1 MDLHL
6 EVLGRLLMATA
17 LGGAI
22 GFERELT
29 GKAAGLRTHI
39 LICLGAALFTVMSM
53 ELPSPATATLP
64 RGDTSR
70 IAANIVTGVGFLGA
84 GAILH
89 AHGQIRGLTTAATIW
104 VVSAIGM
111 AAGAGEYVIAVGTA
125 TLVLLVLWPLRWW
138 ERNHGP
144 DNRQPPAAAV
154 D

>member
-39 LICLGAALFTVMSM
+39 LICLGAALFTIMSLQ
-53 ELPSPATATLP
+53 LPSPITPALP
-64 RGDTSR
+64 RGDISR

-84 GAILH
+84 GAILQSQ
-89 AHGQIRGLTTAATIW
+89 GQIRGLTTAATIW
-104 VVSAIGM
+104 VVAAIGM
-111 AAGAGEYVIAVGTA
+111 AAGAGEYVIAAGTV
-125 TLVLLVLWPLRWW
+125 TLVLVVLWPLRWW
-138 ERNHGP
+138 ERHHGP
-144 DNRQPPAAAV
+144 TDRSIPSGAIV
-154 D
+154 

>member
-17 LGGAI
+17 LGGAV

-39 LICLGAALFTVMSM
+39 LICLGAALFTVMSV
-53 ELPSPATATLP
+53 ELPSPATPMLP
-64 RGDTSR
+64 RGDVSR

-89 AHGQIRGLTTAATIW
+89 SHGQIRGLTTAATIW
-104 VVSAIGM
+104 VVAAIGL
-111 AAGAGEYVIAVGTA
+111 AAGAGEYVIASGTA
-125 TLVLLVLWPLRWW
+125 GLVLIVLWPLRWW
-138 ERNHGP
+138 ERHH
-144 DNRQPPAAAV
+144 RSAEQPQSQSL

>member
-39 LICLGAALFTVMSM
+39 LICLGAALFTIMSL
-53 ELPSPATATLP
+53 ELPSPATPALP
-64 RGDTSR
+64 RGDVSR

-89 AHGQIRGLTTAATIW
+89 SQGQIRGLTTAATIW

-111 AAGAGEYVIAVGTA
+111 AAGAGEYVIATGTA

-138 ERNHGP
+138 ERHRGP
-144 DNRQPPAAAV
+144 TERPPQTQAI